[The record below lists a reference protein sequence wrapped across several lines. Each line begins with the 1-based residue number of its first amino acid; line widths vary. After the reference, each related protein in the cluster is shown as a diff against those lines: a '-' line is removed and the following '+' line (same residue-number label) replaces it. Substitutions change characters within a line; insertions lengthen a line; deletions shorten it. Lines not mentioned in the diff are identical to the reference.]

1 MSPTCLVWI
10 NDFFCKVQLTT
21 ADIDKSQSF
30 RHALLLGHCFSNRK
44 KFHGCR
50 TTRESP
56 RNTKAQFGKPRDE
69 RPYWL
74 MILDMLRHF
83 TQYDHLDLSLYV
95 HDLEIPAFQHNYNE
109 IGKRG
114 KEGTIPKCVCL
125 EHGAW
130 TFWYILGVYSILKH
144 PTWFQS
150 NSCDPTNFEVATIV
164 QKNVFDGQLSWYIE
178 RFEALNPRCDPQATQ
193 SGVP

>member
-1 MSPTCLVWI
+1 LQG
-10 NDFFCKVQLTT
+10 QLTT

-114 KEGTIPKCVCL
+114 KEVQYLSVFVWNMGH
-125 EHGAW
+125 EH
-130 TFWYILGVYSILKH
+130 FDILIHFGCILH
-144 PTWFQS
+144 
-150 NSCDPTNFEVATIV
+150 FETPHLVSK
-164 QKNVFDGQLSWYIE
+164 QFL
-178 RFEALNPRCDPQATQ
+178 
-193 SGVP
+193 